1 MVPAAIRD
9 DSRRRARTLPEREAN
24 SASRSGGGDGRRRRR
39 RRRRCRRRRRRRR
52 RRCHRSLSGASR
64 SPRALNG
71 RRRPRTASVA
81 VVVLV
86 VVARGVFRGV
96 RGRGEEAASR
106 GGGPRGGAL
115 RTRARVPRG
124 DDDRRECRVGDAR
137 GSGGAATPSVR
148 VVPVPVPVVE
158 GVGAGVT
165 IRHLLG
171 SGGASVLGSGSRG
184 CHGGDARFV
193 VLRAVEVDHS
203 ATPRHGFD
211 VRGRDSPAARVGTYD
226 VRATGEISRRSWPPQ
241 LASLNAFDGVAGAPD
256 ETSLPPTTP
265 MANVRGNARR
275 S

>member
-1 MVPAAIRD
+1 MAG
-9 DSRRRARTLPEREAN
+9 E
-24 SASRSGGGDGRRRRR
+24 
-39 RRRRCRRRRRRRR
+39 
-52 RRCHRSLSGASR
+52 
-64 SPRALNG
+64 
-71 RRRPRTASVA
+71 RPRTASVA

-184 CHGGDARFV
+184 CHGGDVRFV

-226 VRATGEISRRSWPPQ
+226 VRATGEIS
-241 LASLNAFDGVAGAPD
+241 GAPGHLSSRARTRSTAWRELRMRHRFLRRRRWRTYGGTRGVLSQPGDGRRQTESPNAEFD
-256 ETSLPPTTP
+256 E
-265 MANVRGNARR
+265 MC
-275 S
+275 